1 MCLLRGSDPQFED
14 EGKSPHRGI
23 KQSAQGHP
31 AQQDQLSRSQRE
43 AGGSCSGGAQG
54 TVCEDLTPPAPLPRV
69 SCAVKGRSPR
79 LTGHS
84 PLSSVQN
91 LQAGLRVPSPGG
103 VHVRSLCVHPTGA
116 AEFSRPGRLPGDVEG
131 SFRGWGLRSAAADCC
146 TGAYGKIIVFF
157 QEKPEV
163 QIFLSNLIFKC
174 WQLMRIYN
182 SSVTAGHTN
191 HTKPQPCWQALSV
204 EPASQIQ
211 APTGPWS
218 DPLGNQG

>member
-91 LQAGLRVPSPGG
+91 LQAGLRVLSPGG

-116 AEFSRPGRLPGDVEG
+116 AEFSRPGRLPGDAW
-131 SFRGWGLRSAAADCC
+131 RGLFGAGGFAQPRLIVAPGRMAKSLYFFKRSQ
-146 TGAYGKIIVFF
+146 KSRFF
-157 QEKPEV
+157 C
-163 QIFLSNLIFKC
+163 QI
-174 WQLMRIYN
+174 
-182 SSVTAGHTN
+182 
-191 HTKPQPCWQALSV
+191 
-204 EPASQIQ
+204 
-211 APTGPWS
+211 
-218 DPLGNQG
+218 

>member
-1 MCLLRGSDPQFED
+1 M
-14 EGKSPHRGI
+14 
-23 KQSAQGHP
+23 
-31 AQQDQLSRSQRE
+31 
-43 AGGSCSGGAQG
+43 
-54 TVCEDLTPPAPLPRV
+54 
-69 SCAVKGRSPR
+69 
-79 LTGHS
+79 
-84 PLSSVQN
+84 
-91 LQAGLRVPSPGG
+91 
-103 VHVRSLCVHPTGA
+103 
-116 AEFSRPGRLPGDVEG
+116 EG
-131 SFRGWGLRSAAADCC
+131 SFRSWGLRSAAADCC

-218 DPLGNQG
+218 DRLGNQGWKLVSGGGGYIVLLLPRLPHPAPAWPTHLPPPQGSPAFLPPPSPPGAGAGPWHPDAEGVGGPLEPPPPTHPLLTALSSLQPSQSHCS